1 MWWVMV
7 LDLFGL
13 RVRRCGCSRFVLVFL
28 GSWSIYVFDDGVVFL
43 GSWSIYVFD
52 DGVYFPSLLE

>member
-7 LDLFGL
+7 LDLFGCV
-13 RVRRCGCSRFVLVFL
+13 RVRKCGCSRFVLVFL
-28 GSWSIYVFDDGVVFL
+28 DSL
-43 GSWSIYVFD
+43 SIYVFD